1 MPTSLLLGAIA
12 DDYTGAADL
21 AGMLRSRGV
30 RTALCLHPDAVSTL
44 EGCRYQAVVVAL
56 KTRSIP
62 ADDACRQSLEALEKL
77 RSYGARQ
84 IYFKYC
90 STFDSS
96 PRGNIGPV
104 LEALMEALNIPFT
117 VAVPALPVNGRTQYF
132 GYLFVGGLLLSESH
146 MREHPIHP
154 MTEANLVRHLQAQTR
169 LPVGLIPHPVVRA
182 GAPAIRQRIRR
193 LTAEGTAV
201 ALVDALTDEDL
212 RHIAEAIREF
222 GFVTGGSGLGGALAE
237 VWQREGMLDEKGQEA
252 ALHAAA
258 PGEKGGTL
266 ILSGSCSAATLAQL
280 AAFEKTFGG
289 GVRLRVLELFDNA
302 PEEVERVYETLRQS
316 LTEHGWG
323 LVYSS
328 ADADARRQIVSAA
341 LERGFTHEALSLA
354 IEAAHRKLASHA
366 VREGLARHL
375 IVAGGETSGA
385 VAEALDLDALEVED
399 VLDPGVPVLRAIHAA
414 DVTVTFKS
422 GNFGSPDFFSK
433 ALLRLGL
440 HPTTMT

>member
-1 MPTSLLLGAIA
+1 
-12 DDYTGAADL
+12 
-21 AGMLRSRGV
+21 
-30 RTALCLHPDAVSTL
+30 
-44 EGCRYQAVVVAL
+44 
-56 KTRSIP
+56 
-62 ADDACRQSLEALEKL
+62 
-77 RSYGARQ
+77 
-84 IYFKYC
+84 
-90 STFDSS
+90 
-96 PRGNIGPV
+96 
-104 LEALMEALNIPFT
+104 
-117 VAVPALPVNGRTQYF
+117 
-132 GYLFVGGLLLSESH
+132 
-146 MREHPIHP
+146 
-154 MTEANLVRHLQAQTR
+154 
-169 LPVGLIPHPVVRA
+169 
-182 GAPAIRQRIRR
+182 
-193 LTAEGTAV
+193 
-201 ALVDALTDEDL
+201 
-212 RHIAEAIREF
+212 
-222 GFVTGGSGLGGALAE
+222 
-237 VWQREGMLDEKGQEA
+237 MLDEKGQEA
-252 ALHAAA
+252 AQHAAA

-354 IEAAHRKLASHA
+354 IEAAHRKLASRA